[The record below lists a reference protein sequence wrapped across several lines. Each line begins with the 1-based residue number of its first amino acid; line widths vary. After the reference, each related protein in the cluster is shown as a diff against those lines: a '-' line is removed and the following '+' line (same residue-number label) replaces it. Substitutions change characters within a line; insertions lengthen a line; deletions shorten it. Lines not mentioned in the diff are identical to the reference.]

1 MALSIK
7 VEAALLKVNARFSLD
22 FPFAPVERL
31 SLTSVHHVETIRILQ
46 DLLVAIFTSHKNGA
60 ATATTFCK
68 GQDNIPTGKTDNN
81 KTFTL
86 R

>member
-31 SLTSVHHVETIRILQ
+31 SLTSVHHVETILQ
-46 DLLVAIFTSHKNGA
+46 DLLVAIFTSHNNGA
-60 ATATTFCK
+60 ATAITFCK
-68 GQDNIPTGKTDNN
+68 GTRQYSNG
-81 KTFTL
+81 
-86 R
+86 

>member
-31 SLTSVHHVETIRILQ
+31 SLIAPVERLSLTSVHHVETILQ
-46 DLLVAIFTSHKNGA
+46 DLLVAIFTSHNNGA
-60 ATATTFCK
+60 ATAITFCK
-68 GQDNIPTGKTDNN
+68 GTRQYSNG
-81 KTFTL
+81 
-86 R
+86 